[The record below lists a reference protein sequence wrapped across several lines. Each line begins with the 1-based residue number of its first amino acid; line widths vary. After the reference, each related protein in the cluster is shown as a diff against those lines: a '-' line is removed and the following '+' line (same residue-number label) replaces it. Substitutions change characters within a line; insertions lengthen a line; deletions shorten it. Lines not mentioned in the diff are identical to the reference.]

1 MSKGGRPR
9 RGEGTVFQ
17 REDSQFWQVC
27 YRDQK
32 GEIVRESTGATD
44 RQEAERF
51 WRDRLDARDEGRL
64 PTVLR
69 SNLLTFGQWADWFLE
84 RRSKPPFRSEGNHQQ
99 NLNAMKFLRPV
110 FGEVALSD
118 LTAEAIEDYL
128 AERLRSGGRVQT
140 KFGLQLRGTVKPATV
155 HREFRILSHILN
167 VAVKQKSL
175 SDNPCRA
182 VEFPVSVAKSTRKPH
197 YMSASEQAKI
207 EFAAP
212 NYLRNVVVI
221 LAEMGLRYKKELLS
235 MKKGQVHLENGIV
248 HIADSKTVNGI
259 GDMPMATAAREAFQR
274 QIEET
279 PGSEY
284 LFPSPKRTASKP
296 YLTNLRKAWAVT
308 LKKAGLP
315 HFALYEVRH
324 TFATRLSAGGVADHV
339 VTQMLRQGHAE
350 VFKLYSQA
358 KLGMMREALAK
369 LDRQVKRTSGLG
381 VLTRSGPI
389 DRVFARFSYGRRKSR
404 RSPKGGNA
412 AIKGLS

>member
-9 RGEGTVFQ
+9 RIEGAVFQ
-17 REDSQFWQVC
+17 REDSQFWQVS

-51 WRDRLDARDEGRL
+51 LRDRLDARDEGRL
-64 PTVLR
+64 STVLR
-69 SNLLTFGQWADWFLE
+69 SKLLTFGQWADWFLE

-99 NLNAMKFLRPV
+99 NLNAMKFLGPV

-128 AERLRSGGRVQT
+128 AERLRSGRRVRT

-155 HREFRILSHILN
+155 HQEFRILSHMLN
-167 VAVKQKSL
+167 VAVKQKRL

-197 YMSASEQAKI
+197 YMAASEQAKI

-221 LAEMGLRYKKELLS
+221 IAEMGLRYKKELLS
-235 MKKGQVHLENGIV
+235 MKKEQVDLENGIV

-259 GDMPMATAAREAFQR
+259 GDMPMTPDARDAFLR

-279 PGSEY
+279 PGCEY

-296 YLTNLRKAWAVT
+296 YLTNLRKAWEIT

-339 VTQMLRQGHAE
+339 VTQMLRQGDAE

-369 LDRQVKRTSGLG
+369 LDRQANERPGSSHTE
-381 VLTRSGPI
+381 RP
-389 DRVFARFSYGRRKSR
+389 
-404 RSPKGGNA
+404 N
-412 AIKGLS
+412 